1 MASMH
6 APAGR
11 AIRWMLVIVIAVTL
25 GCRGSRPFNR
35 YVQVTKTSDP
45 DLPSIE
51 APAQRLATAKPRN
64 GEDATS
70 PHQSARS
77 PSTAAVNAETAL
89 DRGPNASE
97 AVAIEAASS
106 NVPQDRTAT
115 SRTSTP
121 ATAVS
126 TRLTSN
132 SSPTVGAKSSDRQ
145 PASASGEAPSAGNH
159 SRPSVSST
167 GQSTDSTA
175 KSPLPG
181 LPPTAKIG
189 DDVTSDELLAAL
201 QDFPPELRQQALR
214 QFVAA
219 AARSADQ
226 TNQPNTLAAEA
237 CQESSRFAIAS
248 RRKDDRLRYF
258 AATDCVRRPR
268 ATKPMYAYSERHDRG
283 FQIESDRPEQS
294 PR

>member
-25 GCRGSRPFNR
+25 GCRGSRPFSR

-132 SSPTVGAKSSDRQ
+132 SSPTVGAEIERPATCLSQRRGSIGWKPFSTKCFINRSIDRLHR
-145 PASASGEAPSAGNH
+145 EEPS
-159 SRPSVSST
+159 P
-167 GQSTDSTA
+167 
-175 KSPLPG
+175 
-181 LPPTAKIG
+181 
-189 DDVTSDELLAAL
+189 
-201 QDFPPELRQQALR
+201 
-214 QFVAA
+214 
-219 AARSADQ
+219 RSAADG
-226 TNQPNTLAAEA
+226 E
-237 CQESSRFAIAS
+237 
-248 RRKDDRLRYF
+248 
-258 AATDCVRRPR
+258 
-268 ATKPMYAYSERHDRG
+268 DRG
-283 FQIESDRPEQS
+283 
-294 PR
+294 